1 MKLLSVA
8 VPCYNSEAY
17 MDKCIESLL
26 AGGEDVEI
34 LIIDDGSTKDRTA
47 EIADE
52 YQRKYPTI
60 VKAIH
65 QENKG
70 HGGAVN
76 TGVENATG
84 VYFKVVDSDDWVDEG
99 SLLRILKKLDEL
111 VKGRDTVDVFLSN
124 FVYEK
129 VGKKKKRIMRFLK
142 NLPQDEVFRW
152 NESKP
157 FDTAHYVLMHNIIY
171 RTELIR
177 ESGLKLPEHTFYVD
191 NIYAFIPMGYAKT
204 LYYTNENFYRYYIGR
219 DDQSVNEKVMMS
231 RIDQQ
236 YKVNE
241 IMIDH
246 MASVEKKLK
255 GRCKDYMM
263 HSLGIIVVVTSIML
277 MRINTEESL
286 ERKKELWRKFR
297 DKCPDSYRKLRHS
310 IIGRT
315 LHLPGKAGRKFTLWG
330 YRTVNRVYGF
340 N

>member
-1 MKLLSVA
+1 MKLLTVT

-26 AGGEDVEI
+26 AGGERMEI
-34 LIIDDGSTKDRTA
+34 LIVDDGSVKDNTA
-47 EIADE
+47 QIADE
-52 YQRKYPTI
+52 YQRRYPSI
-60 VKAIH
+60 IRAIH

-76 TGVENATG
+76 TGIENATG
-84 VYFKVVDSDDWVDEG
+84 LYFKVVDSDDWVDEG
-99 SLLRILKKLDEL
+99 SLLRILDKLEEL
-111 VKGRDTVDVFLSN
+111 VRGPETVDVFLTN

-142 NLPQDEVFRW
+142 NLPQDQVFRW

-157 FDTAHYVLMHNIIY
+157 FDSAHYVLMHNIIY
-171 RTELIR
+171 RTGLIR

-191 NIYAFIPMGYAKT
+191 NLYAFIPMGKARV

-219 DDQSVNEKVMMS
+219 DDQSVNEKVMLS

-236 YKVNE
+236 YKVNDL
-241 IMIDH
+241 MIEH
-246 MASVEKKLK
+246 MSTVEKTLK
-255 GRCKDYMM
+255 GRCKDYMV

-277 MRINTEESL
+277 VRIGTPEALQRE
-286 ERKKELWRKFR
+286 KELWKKFKT
-297 DKCPDSYRKLRHS
+297 KCPDSYRKLRRS
-310 IIGRT
+310 VIGHAF
-315 LHLPGKAGRKFTLWG
+315 HLPGKAGRKFLVYG
-330 YRTVNRVYGF
+330 YKLVNKVYGF